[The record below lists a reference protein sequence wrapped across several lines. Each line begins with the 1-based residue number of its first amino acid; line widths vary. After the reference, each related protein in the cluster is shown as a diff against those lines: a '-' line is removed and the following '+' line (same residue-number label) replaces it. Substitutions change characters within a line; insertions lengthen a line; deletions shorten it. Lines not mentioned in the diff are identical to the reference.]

1 VSTADRSIRIG
12 TRITHPEEV
21 SIWEADLLQISV
33 YYGRQDN
40 LERLK
45 RCAHACREK
54 EMRYVIHPVM
64 YSIMDRAMFRELKE
78 MAKYSDLAL
87 ILHDEK
93 TIDWRRLEG
102 DHKKVFRAL
111 LSELES
117 ISPVSFENATD
128 TADAV
133 WFWNNYANSITL
145 DIGHLELAGINSIE
159 FVKSLDQGII
169 RRIHYVHM
177 HRNNG
182 WRNGLTDHW
191 YLVPDCREIMALR
204 ELLKRTHDIGIFL
217 EINEPE
223 MTGESMKILRA
234 LRDEADV

>member
-1 VSTADRSIRIG
+1 MSPADRSIRIG
-12 TRITHPEEV
+12 TRITRPEEV
-21 SIWEADLLQISV
+21 NLWEADLLQISV
-33 YYGRQDN
+33 YYGRENN

-45 RCAHACREK
+45 QCVHACREK
-54 EMRYVIHPVM
+54 GIRYVIHPVM
-64 YSIMDRAMFRELKE
+64 YSIMDSVMFRELKE

-93 TIDWRRLEG
+93 TIDWQRLEG
-102 DHKKVFRAL
+102 EHKKVFRAL
-111 LSELES
+111 LRELES

-145 DIGHLELAGINSIE
+145 DIGHLELAGLNSVE
-159 FVKSLDQGII
+159 FVKSLDQWII
-169 RRIHYVHM
+169 GRIHYVHM

-234 LRDEADV
+234 LRDEEDV